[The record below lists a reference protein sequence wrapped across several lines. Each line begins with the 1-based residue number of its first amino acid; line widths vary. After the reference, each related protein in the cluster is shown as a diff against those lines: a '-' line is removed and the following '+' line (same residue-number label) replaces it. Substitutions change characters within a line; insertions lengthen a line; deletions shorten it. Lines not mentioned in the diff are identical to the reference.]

1 LLLFSFWTF
10 ERNKVWSDKITLWGD
25 CVAKSPGKAR
35 PHNNLGVALDDRNR
49 TDEAVDHFRQTIAID
64 PQFAEAYN
72 NPGTEKAKL
81 SFLSTQRMLNTRKS
95 RSKQ

>member
-25 CVAKSPGKAR
+25 CVVKSPGKAR